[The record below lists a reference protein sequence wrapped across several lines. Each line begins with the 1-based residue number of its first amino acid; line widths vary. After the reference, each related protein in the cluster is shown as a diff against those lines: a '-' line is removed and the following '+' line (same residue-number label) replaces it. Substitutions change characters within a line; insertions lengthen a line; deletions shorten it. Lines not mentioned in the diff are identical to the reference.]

1 MRASASMTPSQYAKI
16 KAVAAD
22 ERGDPATRAAA
33 QKQIDKWRVKMERR
47 RSGRR
52 NCIPACRVQS
62 DEYKRWAKDMEAGYR
77 RARK

>member
-1 MRASASMTPSQYAKI
+1 MTPSQYAKI

-33 QKQIDKWRVKMERR
+33 QKQIDKWRVKME
-47 RSGRR
+47 GVA
-52 NCIPACRVQS
+52 PEKKQHPGMVQS

-77 RARK
+77 RGRK